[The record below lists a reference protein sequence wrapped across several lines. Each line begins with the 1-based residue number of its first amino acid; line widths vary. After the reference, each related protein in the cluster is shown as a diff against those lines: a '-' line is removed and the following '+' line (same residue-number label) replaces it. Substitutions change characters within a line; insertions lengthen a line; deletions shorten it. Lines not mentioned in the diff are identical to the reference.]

1 MADDREP
8 LGRIVHEQRLA
19 LNAELEHPRGLLPWE
34 QRAPMQQELDMRIG
48 SAVAAKAVHDAGLE
62 NAELRK
68 RLMRWEVNG
77 NAILEALSIA
87 AATAEYDHQIRR
99 YKSTWAA
106 LEALEGDAEP
116 EPEPA
121 HALPVAADPALPGEV
136 PLPFPEGGDA

>member
-1 MADDREP
+1 MPDDPREP
-8 LGRIVHEQRLA
+8 YGRIFHEQGRLTV
-19 LNAELEHPRGLLPWE
+19 NAEREKPFRVWPWW
-34 QRAPMQQELDMRIG
+34 QRTDEERELDMRG
-48 SAVAAKAVHDAGLE
+48 ASAVAAQAVHDAGLE

-77 NAILEALSIA
+77 KAILEALSIA

-116 EPEPA
+116 EP
-121 HALPVAADPALPGEV
+121 ALPVAAEAPVQMPGQLALDEEPGR
-136 PLPFPEGGDA
+136 G